1 MRREVVGN
9 CELTCED
16 CMQLMSRYPDKYF
29 DLAICDPPWGKNAG
43 CTRIKKSKKTMK
55 IYDDIRPDISYIKSL
70 FRVSKKQIIFSA
82 NLFDGVPI
90 KTGGW
95 IFWDKCNHYK
105 IFSDGELLWV
115 SFENKIR
122 KYTFDMGYGRGF
134 DYSDRI
140 HPNQKPV
147 EIYKFLLSEYAKPN
161 WKILDTHFGSG
172 SIGIACYD
180 LGFSLVSCEIDNDYF
195 TNAVQR
201 LKKFARQGTFEFRGD
216 K

>member
-1 MRREVVGN
+1 M
-9 CELTCED
+9 D
-16 CMQLMSRYPDKYF
+16 LMKQYPDKHF
-29 DLAICDPPWGKNAG
+29 DLAIIDPPWGKNAG

-55 IYDDIRPDISYIKSL
+55 IYDDIRPDRNYIDAL
-70 FRVSKKQIIFSA
+70 FRVSKNQIIFSA

-105 IFSDGELLWV
+105 IFSDGELIWV
-115 SFENKIR
+115 SFKNTIR

-140 HPNQKPV
+140 HPNQKPI
-147 EIYKFLLSEYAKPN
+147 ELYKYLLSEYAKAN

-172 SIGIACYD
+172 SIAIACNEM
-180 LGFSLVSCEIDNDYF
+180 GFNLTASEIDEDYF
-195 TNAVQR
+195 NTACKRIKEKTEAKEVHN
-201 LKKFARQGTFEFRGD
+201 D
-216 K
+216 